1 LAFGKLD
8 SMSSKLVAKAIVLSS
23 LCATG
28 IVAQTT
34 LANAGPL
41 AGLPCKKALGAVVR
55 GDDACVKIGAAYVW
69 RRLANVND
77 PVTAA
82 APPSAATQPPA
93 PQPAAAAVT
102 TSVVAPKPAAPR
114 LLPDPCG
121 LVDQALL
128 SELNKSIEKEEKAAG
143 WDEPQLLAGT
153 NTADLRSC
161 GFKAYFLIR
170 ASGQAVLSV
179 SKPGVA
185 PPRPGLKDS
194 QYSAIENGWFMYS
207 DSVFSRH
214 TIFAERN
221 ALRLTLYIDY
231 FTANVTITSLNLQK
245 AIFANAL
252 AKV

>member
-1 LAFGKLD
+1 
-8 SMSSKLVAKAIVLSS
+8 MSSKLVAKAIVLSS
-23 LCATG
+23 LCVTG

-55 GDDACVKIGAAYVW
+55 GDDACVKIGGAYVW

-77 PVTAA
+77 PVSAA
-82 APPSAATQPPA
+82 AQPGAATQAPA

-102 TSVVAPKPAAPR
+102 TSAVAPKPAAPR

-128 SELNKSIEKEEKAAG
+128 SELNKSIEKEQKDTA
-143 WDEPQLLAGT
+143 WDEPQLLAGAST
-153 NTADLRSC
+153 TDLRSC
-161 GFKAYFLIR
+161 GLKARFLE
-170 ASGQAVLSV
+170 SGTNGVLSV
-179 SKPGVA
+179 SRPGIA
-185 PPRPGLKDS
+185 PSRPGLKDS

-207 DSVFSRH
+207 DPGTGQH

-221 ALRLTLYIDY
+221 AVRVTLYIDFY
-231 FTANVTITSLNLQK
+231 HDRGVTIATLNLQK

>member
-1 LAFGKLD
+1 
-8 SMSSKLVAKAIVLSS
+8 MSSKLVAKAIVLSS

-55 GDDACVKIGAAYVW
+55 GDDACVKIGGAYVW

-77 PVTAA
+77 PVSAA
-82 APPSAATQPPA
+82 AQPGAATQAPA

-102 TSVVAPKPAAPR
+102 TLATISKPAPPR

-121 LVDQALL
+121 LIDQALL
-128 SELNKSIEKEEKAAG
+128 SQLNKSIEKEKFRPSA

-153 NTADLRSC
+153 SSTDLRSC
-161 GFKAYFLIR
+161 GVKAQFLDGETGGI
-170 ASGQAVLSV
+170 LSV
-179 SKPGVA
+179 SKPGIG
-185 PPRPGLKDS
+185 PSRPGLKDS

-207 DSVFSRH
+207 DGRRQQ

-221 ALRLTLYIDY
+221 AVRLTFYIEFNDSP
-231 FTANVTITSLNLQK
+231 VTIASLNLQK